1 MKQCEVELSRLE
13 IESAVNASPMAA
25 LEKLNRFFTITWEYK
40 QSYIK
45 SARWLAP
52 ILMADGDIVIR
63 HKFDER
69 TANMCAT
76 LLAQIISQGVEEG
89 VFNTPNPQAV
99 SQLIIRSWDSLKGA
113 GATTLQEQ
121 HDVTLLAPRI
131 KQVLD
136 FYIDS
141 VERLLG
147 TEEGAGQVDRDDPVP
162 FLKGRI
168 HYAPLDSNTGAVHD
182 PIERLVVLQRRGIHL
197 VDSL

>member
-1 MKQCEVELSRLE
+1 
-13 IESAVNASPMAA
+13 
-25 LEKLNRFFTITWEYK
+25 
-40 QSYIK
+40 
-45 SARWLAP
+45 
-52 ILMADGDIVIR
+52 
-63 HKFDER
+63 
-69 TANMCAT
+69 MCAT

-147 TEEGAGQVDRDDPVP
+147 TEEGAITRPTESYVQT
-162 FLKGRI
+162 FAEI
-168 HYAPLDSNTGAVHD
+168 HSKLNTLSS
-182 PIERLVVLQRRGIHL
+182 E
-197 VDSL
+197 